1 MQSLAVL
8 ERLLATTHSL
18 ALSHYWL
25 TRGLLAAGFPPWPGA
40 PLLSQP
46 EPLQLPGEAHVDA
59 SLSADAG
66 STWTSDHQVSP
77 PQAIQLNLPPSRW
90 ITRACQCSRRE
101 FTDSNSEHTIIVNCF
116 LLPAQQRK
124 RKSFTTI
131 LALVLNNVDSIHYMN
146 VPTLC
151 IMFWSFLT
159 SLWVFFLQIRIFY
172 KHFTLIY
179 THFHDSSER
188 KLGPV
193 LTSITFD

>member
-101 FTDSNSEHTIIVNCF
+101 FNDSNSEHMIIVNCF
-116 LLPAQQRK
+116 LLPVQQRK
-124 RKSFTTI
+124 GKSFFTI
-131 LALVLNNVDSIHYMN
+131 LALVLNNVDSIHRMN
-146 VPTLC
+146 APTLC
-151 IMFWSFLT
+151 IMFTIENIAISAS
-159 SLWVFFLQIRIFY
+159 SLGWAWQLKKWVWY
-172 KHFTLIY
+172 
-179 THFHDSSER
+179 S
-188 KLGPV
+188 
-193 LTSITFD
+193 